1 LQKKCPGGVPG
12 LFVALWAFLRGVLE
26 KVWCRMWFFCGENVV
41 DCVAN
46 VDKFLSLFAREKWD
60 RGFNFIF
67 GWRA

>member
-1 LQKKCPGGVPG
+1 
-12 LFVALWAFLRGVLE
+12 
-26 KVWCRMWFFCGENVV
+26 MWFFCGENVV

-67 GWRA
+67 GWGLEGCSVGVVSGYLRSLMEGDLPLLIAVDPD